1 VFRLSIKVGNKFE
14 GHTML
19 PVIDAFKEKY
29 KMQRLIVIADS
40 GLMSNKNITALIER
54 NYDFIIGGRIKNEST
69 GIQAQ
74 ITSLHLQNDQS
85 AEINKDES
93 LRLII
98 HYSENRAHKDAYN
111 RNKGMERLRKL
122 LNSGNLTK
130 KHINNKGYNK
140 YLLLEGEVNITIN
153 EEKFKDDSKWDG
165 LKGYLTN
172 TRLSKETVME
182 YYRQLWQI
190 EKTFRIAKTDL
201 KVRPVYHYK
210 RRRIEAHIC
219 IAFAACKIYK
229 ELERQLK
236 IKESHLS
243 AEKALDILK
252 TIYGLTITLPQ
263 SKENKLMLLDK
274 TQEQKNLLAL
284 FS

>member
-1 VFRLSIKVGNKFE
+1 MFRLSIKVGNKFE

-172 TRLSKETVME
+172 IRLSKETVME

>member
-1 VFRLSIKVGNKFE
+1 
-14 GHTML
+14 ML

-172 TRLSKETVME
+172 TRLSKE
-182 YYRQLWQI
+182 
-190 EKTFRIAKTDL
+190 
-201 KVRPVYHYK
+201 
-210 RRRIEAHIC
+210 
-219 IAFAACKIYK
+219 
-229 ELERQLK
+229 
-236 IKESHLS
+236 
-243 AEKALDILK
+243 
-252 TIYGLTITLPQ
+252 
-263 SKENKLMLLDK
+263 
-274 TQEQKNLLAL
+274 
-284 FS
+284 